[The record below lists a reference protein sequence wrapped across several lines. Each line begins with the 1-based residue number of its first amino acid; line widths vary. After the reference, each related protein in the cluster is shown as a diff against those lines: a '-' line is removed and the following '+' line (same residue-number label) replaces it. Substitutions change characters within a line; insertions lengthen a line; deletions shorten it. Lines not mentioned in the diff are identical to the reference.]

1 MTRPSEVKPREG
13 EQPAALFKDWEI
25 GAEFPALHF
34 TITPDIVDEY
44 LSVVDA
50 DPAHYVI
57 DGRQAAPPNVVLVY
71 MMAVMYRKYPP
82 QQGGIMIGN
91 TIEFHN
97 PIWADET
104 TEVVGTGR
112 LTNKYEKKGRKYI
125 CYDVEFA
132 RPNGSVLVKVNHTS
146 AFPE

>member
-13 EQPAALFKDWEI
+13 EQPAALYKDWEI
-25 GAEFPALHF
+25 GGEFPALHF

-50 DPAHYVI
+50 DRANYVI

-91 TIEFHN
+91 TIAFHN

-112 LTNKYEKKGRKYI
+112 LTDKYEKKGRKYI
-125 CYDVEFA
+125 CYDVEFS
-132 RPNGSVLVKVNHTS
+132 RPNGTVLAKVNHTS

>member
-13 EQPAALFKDWEI
+13 DQPAALYKDWEV
-25 GAEFPALHF
+25 GAEFPALSF
-34 TITPDIVDEY
+34 SVTPDIVEEY
-44 LSVVDA
+44 LSVTSSNKENF
-50 DPAHYVI
+50 I
-57 DGRQAAPPNVVLVY
+57 IEGRQAAPPNVLAVY

-91 TIEFHN
+91 TFSFFH

-104 TEVVGTGR
+104 TEVIGSGR
-112 LTNKYEKKGRKYI
+112 VTEKFEKKGRKYI
-125 CYDVEFA
+125 CYAVDFA
-132 RPNGSVLVKVNHTS
+132 RADGQKLCSVLHTS